1 MMPDKSDSMKILND
15 LPLQGRVILETCY
28 DSMEGSPKIS
38 SKAKA
43 HCTHVKV
50 QGNQVKFDGLLAIS
64 SPTAPLA
71 HIVDL
76 LVEKGLMEKIGEG
89 KFRPTKDGFH
99 IGKLASE
106 RT

>member
-1 MMPDKSDSMKILND
+1 MPDKLDSMKILND
-15 LPLQGRVILETCY
+15 LPIQGRIILETCY
-28 DSMEGSPKIS
+28 DSMEGSPKTS

-50 QGNQVKFDGLLAIS
+50 QGDQVEYDGLLAIY
-64 SPTAPLA
+64 SPTVPLA
-71 HIVDL
+71 HVVAL

-89 KFRPTKDGFH
+89 KFRPTEDGFH